1 MADRET
7 KKEAIMMTIQ
17 VVIGLVTFLLG
28 YMLNNIQETIKEN
41 NERAIQEVRELEWR
55 IEQKLNIERASIEK
69 IRDYMYVNAKE
80 GKVK

>member
-1 MADRET
+1 VADRET

>member
-1 MADRET
+1 
-7 KKEAIMMTIQ
+7 MTIQ

-41 NERAIQEVRELEWR
+41 NERAIQEVRQLEWC
-55 IEQKLNIERASIEK
+55 IEQKLNIERASTEK